1 MKPPVLQA
9 FIYEAFS
16 SLYPCVYGATSL
28 TGRIYVEEKKS
39 WRSVTDKFESGKKI
53 NPDSTR
59 PCLQV
64 VENNSCSNIM
74 ALLVLWR
81 PTRLDC
87 VV

>member
-1 MKPPVLQA
+1 MVR
-9 FIYEAFS
+9 
-16 SLYPCVYGATSL
+16 L

-64 VENNSCSNIM
+64 VENNFRSNIM

-81 PTRLDC
+81 LTARLC
-87 VV
+87 GIVGNQNNVGVKKKISPGAVAELL